1 MLQRRN
7 LEKRGII
14 LFVAF
19 LVLLSACNN
28 TKIPNAKN
36 WPIDDFT
43 FIDQNGRSFG
53 LMNLKGKVWVA
64 DFVFTN
70 CKTVCP
76 PMTANMVK
84 LQRMAKKEKLD
95 VEFVSFSVD
104 PEIDKPEMLK
114 QYASKFHADLSN
126 WHFLTGYSQKEI
138 EAFAQ
143 KNFKTIVQKPQRGD
157 QVIHGTDFYLLD
169 QNGNIVQ
176 SYNGWSDVPYEQIL
190 KHIKI
195 LQSS

>member
-1 MLQRRN
+1 MSL
-7 LEKRGII
+7 L
-14 LFVAF
+14 
-19 LVLLSACNN
+19 LLSACNN

-53 LMNLKGKVWVA
+53 LKNLKGKVWVA